1 MKWGTKFL
9 LAVAAAAT
17 ISGAVIL
24 FLTPEGRSS
33 IAKLPSWWRGP
44 QPQTLTWEQAFPTR
58 KVFAQ
63 LNVIDDSRDIFSLDE
78 QKALFGALSGILRDP
93 SSAQVRK
100 LRRTS
105 DSKYGVC
112 GEVNS
117 KNGFGGYVGFAPFA
131 GVLTSA
137 AAEIQIFDREVVEQM
152 PEATAAALAK
162 FGCPY

>member
-1 MKWGTKFL
+1 M
-9 LAVAAAAT
+9 AVAAAAT

-33 IAKLPSWWRGP
+33 IAMLQSLWWGP
-44 QPQTLTWEQAFPTR
+44 QPQVLTWEQAFPTR
-58 KVFAQ
+58 KIFAQ
-63 LNVIDDSRDIFSLDE
+63 LNVIDNSRDIFSFDE
-78 QKALFGALSGILRDP
+78 QEALFRALSGILRDP

-100 LRRTS
+100 LKRTN
-105 DSKYGVC
+105 DSKYGIC

-137 AAEIQIFDREVVEQM
+137 VARIQIFDQEVVDKM